1 MSGERTLCDGSWPW
15 FALRVRSRAEPLVGA
30 ALTGKG
36 YQVFVPT
43 YLECRRYSSC
53 VKKVDAALFPGY
65 LFCRL
70 DVNCRLPVLSTRGV
84 EHIVSCGSVPQPID
98 DCEIAAIRTVVES
111 QLPALPWPYLKVG
124 NPVRIEFGPLVGLE
138 GLVVFEKSRQRLV
151 LSVHLLQRSVSV
163 EIERS
168 WVRPLA
174 PVTAAPHAALPHPA
188 RIAHV

>member
-1 MSGERTLCDGSWPW
+1 MPPEHDSHSSSLPW
-15 FALRVRSRAEPLVGA
+15 FAIRVRSRAEQLAGT
-30 ALTGKG
+30 ALSGRG
-36 YQVFVPT
+36 YEVFVPT

-70 DVNCRLPVLSTRGV
+70 DVNRRLPVLSTAGV
-84 EHIVSCGSVPQPID
+84 EHIVSIAGVPQPIE

-111 QLPALPWPYLKVG
+111 KFATVPWPYLGAG
-124 NPVRIEFGPLVGLE
+124 NAVRIEFGPLAGIE
-138 GLVVFEKSRQRLV
+138 GLVVSEKSRERLV
-151 LSVHLLQRSVSV
+151 LSVHLLQRSVAV

-174 PVTAAPHAALPHPA
+174 PVAASHAAASESP
-188 RIAHV
+188 RIIQV